1 MADKPQMTGVDVEN
15 LAKASN
21 ITKDMLET
29 YRESAN
35 AAEKM
40 KDSVQDM
47 TEALQKMLKL
57 TDVQSKIF
65 GESANKFGDLS
76 TKAGNLYT
84 TTQNLIN
91 PATFYFELLSR
102 SVDRFIELD
111 NAALKFRETTGFL
124 SSQTKDVENNI
135 RVASRD
141 LSQFGVTAEVAGESA
156 EKLANA
162 FGDVSIANKDN
173 IEYVAL
179 MKQNLGIAAEDS
191 VNVLQSFMGI
201 GAMSPQI
208 ARETAGAAASLA
220 KAAGVPF
227 GMIMKD
233 VSKPSSEV
241 RALLRG
247 SVDAL
252 IKGAIEAKRLGTSLE
267 LVGKAAAG
275 MLDFQTSISDEMEAS
290 VLFGKDINLQRARE
304 LSYAGDLKGF
314 AKEQSRLLKEAGDV
328 SKMDYFQRISIA
340 KALGMSVEEMDKMN
354 AKQQELNKLRIDDPE
369 TYARY
374 TANLDTMDKTN
385 ESLSEKYQK
394 EMKSQQL
401 ASQQQKL
408 LASINS
414 IMVELGEVVLPLLSA
429 FISIASVLLKISGI
443 ITKFILAPFKLLNDA
458 IDLGLQKLKPYIDI
472 LDLIEKGFQKIS
484 NFFNDDMGKWI
495 TGGVAALV
503 LLAGYIWKGFGI
515 GNILMR
521 AILFPLLPLKY
532 ILQKTIGNAFKGAMD
547 VAGKTVAASG
557 EKIASNLA
565 SSAVGAAPTGAGAGP
580 SGFLN
585 SMKGINPATV
595 LALGAALIMFA
606 GAVLI
611 LAHAA
616 KVFGSPEAQAGFA
629 SMAIA
634 AIGLA
639 VITATLIGLSGG
651 ITTASP
657 IILPAI
663 GIMLAFAAAVGILS
677 LAAMGFGKAFQM
689 FIDGFERAIKINL
702 FSLAAGFYTLSGAIA
717 TFGASMAVGGI
728 GSLFGGGIT
737 SRLMEL
743 AAISPALNSAS
754 MALSSIGSTLQMF
767 KDAAVVDGIEN
778 ITEAIKGLNKEI
790 NNVNLLNVAGLSLL
804 GNNAKGAAGTAGGG
818 GGDEVVAKLDELISL
833 MKNGGLAVNLNGR
846 AAGNIIASDI
856 RFFGASGIS

>member
-35 AAEKM
+35 AAERM

-47 TEALQKMLKL
+47 TDALQKMLKL
-57 TDVQSKIF
+57 TDVQSRIF

-111 NAALKFRETTGFL
+111 NAALKFRESTGFL

-429 FISIASVLLKISGI
+429 FISIASVLLKISVI
-443 ITKFILAPFKLLNDA
+443 TTKFVLMPFKVLYDLVDELWVKFGPG
-458 IDLGLQKLKPYIDI
+458 IDVLQTTGFYLQKI
-472 LDLIEKGFQKIS
+472 LDLMDKYKE
-484 NFFNDDMGKWI
+484 
-495 TGGVAALV
+495 GVAV
-503 LLAGYIWKGFGI
+503 VSAGLIFYFMKFQGLGF

-521 AILFPLLPLKY
+521 AILYPLMPLKF
-532 ILQKTIGNAFKGAMD
+532 ILQKTIGSAFKGAMD

-606 GAVLI
+606 GAMYILAKAGQQFNTVDWSSLGKMGVILAVLGLTIAGLMATGVLETAAGGIALLGLAFIPFAISAMAAGKAMQMFGQGIESIGTGIKDIAANISALASLDDTLLIFKDVSLI
-611 LAHAA
+611 LGIYA
-616 KVFGSPEAQAGFA
+616 
-629 SMAIA
+629 MAN
-634 AIGLA
+634 AIGALNDE
-639 VITATLIGLSGG
+639 LSGVA
-651 ITTASP
+651 TN
-657 IILPAI
+657 LPA
-663 GIMLAFAAAVGILS
+663 L
-677 LAAMGFGKAFQM
+677 K
-689 FIDGFERAIKINL
+689 NL
-702 FSLAAGFYTLSGAIA
+702 EITRSA
-717 TFGASMAVGGI
+717 T
-728 GSLFGGGIT
+728 GGG
-737 SRLMEL
+737 
-743 AAISPALNSAS
+743 
-754 MALSSIGSTLQMF
+754 ST
-767 KDAAVVDGIEN
+767 
-778 ITEAIKGLNKEI
+778 
-790 NNVNLLNVAGLSLL
+790 
-804 GNNAKGAAGTAGGG
+804 
-818 GGDEVVAKLDELISL
+818 EVVAKLDELISL

-846 AAGNIIASDI
+846 AAGNIIANDI
-856 RFFGASGIS
+856 RFRGASGIS

>member
-1 MADKPQMTGVDVEN
+1 MADKPQYTGTEVEN

-35 AAEKM
+35 AAERM
-40 KDSVQDM
+40 KDSVHDM
-47 TEALQKMLKL
+47 TDALQKMLKL
-57 TDVQSKIF
+57 TDLQSRIF
-65 GESANKFGDLS
+65 GESANKFGELS

-84 TTQNLIN
+84 TTRNLID

-111 NAALKFRETTGFL
+111 NAALKFRESTGFL

-328 SKMDYFQRISIA
+328 SKMDYFQRMGIA
-340 KALGMSVEEMDKMN
+340 KALGMTVEEMDKMN

-401 ASQQQKL
+401 ANQQQKL

-414 IMVELGEVVLPLLSA
+414 IMVELGEVVLPLLTA

-443 ITKFILAPFKLLNDA
+443 ITKFILYPLRLIYDEVNKWLNSVKPG
-458 IDLGLQKLKPYIDI
+458 IDIFQEIGYGLQFVIDKM
-472 LDLIEKGFQKIS
+472 DEFKGR
-484 NFFNDDMGKWI
+484 
-495 TGGVAALV
+495 VALV
-503 LLAGYIWKGFGI
+503 SGTLLALGYASKGFGI

-521 AILFPLLPLKY
+521 AILYPLMPLKF
-532 ILQKTIGNAFKGAMD
+532 ILQKTIGSAFKGAMD
-547 VAGKTVAASG
+547 VAGETVAASG
-557 EKIASNLA
+557 KKIASNMA
-565 SSAVGAAPTGAGAGP
+565 SSAVGAAPTTPSAGP
-580 SGFLN
+580 AGFMN

-595 LALGAALIMFA
+595 LSLGAALIMFA
-606 GAVLI
+606 GAMYILAKAGQEFNTVDWSSLGKMGIILAVLGLTIAGLMATGVLETAAGGIALLGLAFIPFAISAMAAGKAMQMFGQGIESIGTGIKDIAANISALASLDDTLLIFKDVSLI
-611 LAHAA
+611 LGIYA
-616 KVFGSPEAQAGFA
+616 
-629 SMAIA
+629 MANA
-634 AIGLA
+634 
-639 VITATLIGLSGG
+639 
-651 ITTASP
+651 
-657 IILPAI
+657 
-663 GIMLAFAAAVGILS
+663 
-677 LAAMGFGKAFQM
+677 
-689 FIDGFERAIKINL
+689 
-702 FSLAAGFYTLSGAIA
+702 
-717 TFGASMAVGGI
+717 I
-728 GSLFGGGIT
+728 GSLND
-737 SRLMEL
+737 EL
-743 AAISPALNSAS
+743 SGVATNLPALKNLESIRTATGG
-754 MALSSIGSTLQMF
+754 SST
-767 KDAAVVDGIEN
+767 AVVN
-778 ITEAIKGLNKEI
+778 
-790 NNVNLLNVAGLSLL
+790 
-804 GNNAKGAAGTAGGG
+804 
-818 GGDEVVAKLDELISL
+818 KLDELIGL
-833 MKNGGLAVNLNGR
+833 MKSGGIAVYMDGSKLSTALGVVTKFK
-846 AAGNIIASDI
+846 GSY
-856 RFFGASGIS
+856 GAT

>member
-1 MADKPQMTGVDVEN
+1 MADKPQYTGTEVEN

-35 AAEKM
+35 AAERM
-40 KDSVQDM
+40 KDSVHDM
-47 TEALQKMLKL
+47 TDALQKMLKL
-57 TDVQSKIF
+57 TDLQSRIF
-65 GESANKFGDLS
+65 GESANKFGELS

-84 TTQNLIN
+84 TTRNLID

-102 SVDRFIELD
+102 AVDRFIELD
-111 NAALKFRETTGFL
+111 NAALKFRESTGFL
-124 SSQTKDVENNI
+124 SSQTKEVENNI

-328 SKMDYFQRISIA
+328 SKMDYFQRIGIA
-340 KALGMSVEEMDKMN
+340 KALGMTVEEMDKMN

-401 ASQQQKL
+401 ANQQQKL

-429 FISIASVLLKISGI
+429 FISIATVLLKISGI
-443 ITKFILAPFKLLNDA
+443 ITKFILYPFKYLYDAANQWLNSVKPGVDLFQEIGYKIQFI
-458 IDLGLQKLKPYIDI
+458 IDKMD
-472 LDLIEKGFQKIS
+472 EFKGR
-484 NFFNDDMGKWI
+484 
-495 TGGVAALV
+495 VALV
-503 LLAGYIWKGFGI
+503 SGALLALGFASKGFGI

-521 AILFPLLPLKY
+521 AILYPLMPLKF
-532 ILQKTIGNAFKGAMD
+532 ILQKTIGSAFKAGMD
-547 VAGKTVAASG
+547 VAGETVATAG
-557 EKIASNLA
+557 KKIASNMA
-565 SSAVGAAPTGAGAGP
+565 SSAVGAAPTTPSAGP
-580 SGFLN
+580 AGFMN

-595 LALGAALIMFA
+595 LSLGAALIMFA
-606 GAVLI
+606 GAMYILAKAGQEFNTVDWSSLGKMGIILAVLGLTIAGLMATGVLETAAGGIALLGLAFIPFAISAMAAGKAMQMFGQGIESIGTGIKDIAANISALASLDDTLLIFKDVSLI
-611 LAHAA
+611 LGIYA
-616 KVFGSPEAQAGFA
+616 
-629 SMAIA
+629 MANA
-634 AIGLA
+634 
-639 VITATLIGLSGG
+639 
-651 ITTASP
+651 
-657 IILPAI
+657 
-663 GIMLAFAAAVGILS
+663 
-677 LAAMGFGKAFQM
+677 
-689 FIDGFERAIKINL
+689 
-702 FSLAAGFYTLSGAIA
+702 
-717 TFGASMAVGGI
+717 I
-728 GSLFGGGIT
+728 GSLND
-737 SRLMEL
+737 EL
-743 AAISPALNSAS
+743 SGVATNLPALKNLESIRTATGG
-754 MALSSIGSTLQMF
+754 SST
-767 KDAAVVDGIEN
+767 AVVN
-778 ITEAIKGLNKEI
+778 
-790 NNVNLLNVAGLSLL
+790 
-804 GNNAKGAAGTAGGG
+804 
-818 GGDEVVAKLDELISL
+818 KLDELIGL
-833 MKNGGLAVNLNGR
+833 MKSGGIAVYMDGSKLSTALGVVTKFK
-846 AAGNIIASDI
+846 GSY
-856 RFFGASGIS
+856 GAT

>member
-1 MADKPQMTGVDVEN
+1 MADKPQYTGTEVEN

-35 AAEKM
+35 AAERM
-40 KDSVQDM
+40 KDSVHDM
-47 TEALQKMLKL
+47 TDALQKMLKL
-57 TDVQSKIF
+57 TDLQSRIF
-65 GESANKFGDLS
+65 GESANKFGELS

-84 TTQNLIN
+84 TTRNLID

-111 NAALKFRETTGFL
+111 NAALKFRESTGFL

-328 SKMDYFQRISIA
+328 SKMDYFQRMGIA
-340 KALGMSVEEMDKMN
+340 KALGMTVEEMDKMN

-401 ASQQQKL
+401 ANQQQKL

-414 IMVELGEVVLPLLSA
+414 IMVELGEVVLPLLTA
-429 FISIASVLLKISGI
+429 FISIASVLLKISVI
-443 ITKFILAPFKLLNDA
+443 TTKFVLMPFRYLYDLVDGFFKKFLPGVDILQR
-458 IDLGLQKLKPYIDI
+458 IGYGLQFVIDKMEEFNWQVALASGVI
-472 LDLIEKGFQKIS
+472 TLALMGLVKNLGF
-484 NFFNDDMGKWI
+484 
-495 TGGVAALV
+495 
-503 LLAGYIWKGFGI
+503 

-521 AILFPLLPLKY
+521 AILYPLMPLKF
-532 ILQKTIGNAFKGAMD
+532 ILQKTIGSAFKGAMD
-547 VAGKTVAASG
+547 VAGETVAASG
-557 EKIASNLA
+557 KKIASNMA
-565 SSAVGAAPTGAGAGP
+565 SSAVGAAPTTPSAGP
-580 SGFLN
+580 AGFMN

-595 LALGAALIMFA
+595 LSLGAALIMFA
-606 GAVLI
+606 GAMYILAKAGQEFNTVDWSSLGKMGVILAVLGLTIAGLMATGVLETAAGGIALLGLAFIPFAISAMAAGKAMQMFGQGIESIGTGIKDIAANISALASLDDTLLIFKDVSLI
-611 LAHAA
+611 LGIYA
-616 KVFGSPEAQAGFA
+616 
-629 SMAIA
+629 MANA
-634 AIGLA
+634 
-639 VITATLIGLSGG
+639 
-651 ITTASP
+651 
-657 IILPAI
+657 
-663 GIMLAFAAAVGILS
+663 
-677 LAAMGFGKAFQM
+677 
-689 FIDGFERAIKINL
+689 
-702 FSLAAGFYTLSGAIA
+702 
-717 TFGASMAVGGI
+717 I
-728 GSLFGGGIT
+728 GSLND
-737 SRLMEL
+737 EL
-743 AAISPALNSAS
+743 SGVATNLPALKNLESIRTATGG
-754 MALSSIGSTLQMF
+754 SST
-767 KDAAVVDGIEN
+767 AVVN
-778 ITEAIKGLNKEI
+778 
-790 NNVNLLNVAGLSLL
+790 
-804 GNNAKGAAGTAGGG
+804 
-818 GGDEVVAKLDELISL
+818 KLDELIGL
-833 MKNGGLAVNLNGR
+833 MKSGGIAVYMDGSKLSTALGVVTKFK
-846 AAGNIIASDI
+846 GSY
-856 RFFGASGIS
+856 GAT

>member
-35 AAEKM
+35 AAERM

-57 TDVQSKIF
+57 TDVQSRIF

-84 TTQNLIN
+84 TTQNLID

-111 NAALKFRETTGFL
+111 NAALKFRESTGFL

-429 FISIASVLLKISGI
+429 FISIASVLLKISVI
-443 ITKFILAPFKLLNDA
+443 TTKFVLMPFKVLYDLVDELWVKFGPG
-458 IDLGLQKLKPYIDI
+458 IDVLQTTGFYLQKI
-472 LDLIEKGFQKIS
+472 LDLMDKYKE
-484 NFFNDDMGKWI
+484 
-495 TGGVAALV
+495 GVAV
-503 LLAGYIWKGFGI
+503 VSAGLIFYFMKFQGLGF

-521 AILFPLLPLKY
+521 AILYPLMPLKF
-532 ILQKTIGNAFKGAMD
+532 ILQKTIGSAFKGAMD

-606 GAVLI
+606 GAMYILAKAGQQFNTVDWSSLGKMGVILAVLGLTIAGLMATGVLETAAGGIALLGLAFIPFAISAMAAGKAMQMFGQGIESIGTGIKDIAANISALASLDDTLLIFKDVSLI
-611 LAHAA
+611 LGIYA
-616 KVFGSPEAQAGFA
+616 
-629 SMAIA
+629 MAN
-634 AIGLA
+634 AIGALNDE
-639 VITATLIGLSGG
+639 LSGVA
-651 ITTASP
+651 TN
-657 IILPAI
+657 LPA
-663 GIMLAFAAAVGILS
+663 L
-677 LAAMGFGKAFQM
+677 K
-689 FIDGFERAIKINL
+689 NL
-702 FSLAAGFYTLSGAIA
+702 EITRSA
-717 TFGASMAVGGI
+717 T
-728 GSLFGGGIT
+728 GGG
-737 SRLMEL
+737 
-743 AAISPALNSAS
+743 
-754 MALSSIGSTLQMF
+754 ST
-767 KDAAVVDGIEN
+767 
-778 ITEAIKGLNKEI
+778 
-790 NNVNLLNVAGLSLL
+790 
-804 GNNAKGAAGTAGGG
+804 
-818 GGDEVVAKLDELISL
+818 EVVAKLDELISL

-846 AAGNIIASDI
+846 AAGNIIANDI
-856 RFFGASGIS
+856 RFRGASGIS

>member
-1 MADKPQMTGVDVEN
+1 MADKPQMTGAEVEN
-15 LAKASN
+15 LARASN
-21 ITKDMLET
+21 ITKEMLET

-35 AAEKM
+35 AAERM

-57 TDVQSKIF
+57 TDVQNRIF
-65 GESANKFGDLS
+65 GESVNKFGELS

-84 TTQNLIN
+84 TTQNFIN

-124 SSQTKDVENNI
+124 SSQTKEVENNI

-141 LSQFGVTAEVAGESA
+141 LSQFGVTAEVAADSA
-156 EKLANA
+156 EKLAVA

-173 IEYVAL
+173 IEYVSL

-201 GAMSPQI
+201 GAMTPQI

-227 GMIMKD
+227 GAIMKD

-275 MLDFQTSISDEMEAS
+275 LLDFQTSINDEMEAS

-304 LSYAGDLKGF
+304 LSYAGDLKGL

-328 SKMDYFQRISIA
+328 SKMDYFQRMGIA

-354 AKQQELNKLRIDDPE
+354 AKQQELNKLRIDDPAL
-369 TYARY
+369 YAKY
-374 TANLDTMDKTN
+374 TANLDTIDKTN

-401 ASQQQKL
+401 ANQQQKL

-414 IMVELGEVVLPLLSA
+414 IMVELGEVVLPLLNA
-429 FISIASVLLKISGI
+429 FISIAGVLLKISVI
-443 ITKFILAPFKLLNDA
+443 TTKFILMPFRYLYDLVDKLFIKFLP
-458 IDLGLQKLKPYIDI
+458 GIDI
-472 LDLIEKGFQKIS
+472 LQSIGYGLQFVIDKMEEFK
-484 NFFNDDMGKWI
+484 
-495 TGGVAALV
+495 GGVAAISV
-503 LLAGYIWKGFGI
+503 LILGIGYAAKGFGL

-521 AILFPLLPLKY
+521 AILYPLAPLKFV
-532 ILQKTIGNAFKGAMD
+532 LQKTIGNAFKSAMTT
-547 VAGKTVAASG
+547 AAETVAASG
-557 EKIASNLA
+557 KGIATTMA
-565 SSAVGAAPTGAGAGP
+565 SSAAGAAPAGPGAGP
-580 SGFLN
+580 AGFMN

-595 LALGAALIMFA
+595 LSLGAALIMFA
-606 GAVLI
+606 GAMYILAKAGQQFNTVDWSSLGKMGVILAALGLTIAGLMATGVLETAAGGIALLGLAFIPFAISAMAAGKAMQMFGQGIESIGTGIKDIAANISALASLDDTLLIFKDASLI
-611 LAHAA
+611 LGIYA
-616 KVFGSPEAQAGFA
+616 
-629 SMAIA
+629 MAN
-634 AIGLA
+634 AIG
-639 VITATLIGLSGG
+639 
-651 ITTASP
+651 
-657 IILPAI
+657 
-663 GIMLAFAAAVGILS
+663 
-677 LAAMGFGKAFQM
+677 
-689 FIDGFERAIKINL
+689 
-702 FSLAAGFYTLSGAIA
+702 
-717 TFGASMAVGGI
+717 
-728 GSLFGGGIT
+728 
-737 SRLMEL
+737 
-743 AAISPALNSAS
+743 ALNSELNGVATNLP
-754 MALSSIGSTLQMF
+754 ALKNLESIRIG
-767 KDAAVVDGIEN
+767 
-778 ITEAIKGLNKEI
+778 
-790 NNVNLLNVAGLSLL
+790 
-804 GNNAKGAAGTAGGG
+804 AGGG
-818 GGDEVVAKLDELISL
+818 NAELVAKLDELIVL
-833 MKNGGLAVNLNGR
+833 MKNGGIAVNLDGTKVSTALGVATKFR
-846 AAGNIIASDI
+846 
-856 RFFGASGIS
+856 GAY

>member
-1 MADKPQMTGVDVEN
+1 MADKPQMTGAEVEN
-15 LAKASN
+15 LARASN
-21 ITKDMLET
+21 ITKEMLET

-35 AAEKM
+35 AAERM

-57 TDVQSKIF
+57 TDIQNRIF
-65 GESANKFGDLS
+65 GESVNKFGELS

-124 SSQTKDVENNI
+124 SSQTKEVENNI

-141 LSQFGVTAEVAGESA
+141 LSQFGVTAEVAADSA
-156 EKLANA
+156 EKLAVA

-173 IEYVAL
+173 IEYVSL

-201 GAMSPQI
+201 GAMTPQI

-227 GMIMKD
+227 GAVMKD

-275 MLDFQTSISDEMEAS
+275 LLDFQTSINDEMEAS

-304 LSYAGDLKGF
+304 LSYAGDLKGL
-314 AKEQSRLLKEAGDV
+314 AKEQARLLKEAGDV
-328 SKMDYFQRISIA
+328 SKMDYFQRMGIA

-354 AKQQELNKLRIDDPE
+354 AKQQELNKLRIDDPAL
-369 TYARY
+369 YAKY
-374 TANLDTMDKTN
+374 TANLDTIDKTN

-401 ASQQQKL
+401 ANQQQKL

-414 IMVELGEVVLPLLSA
+414 IMVELGEVVLPFLST
-429 FISIASVLLKISGI
+429 FISIVSVLLKISVI
-443 ITKFILAPFKLLNDA
+443 TTKFILMPFKYLY
-458 IDLGLQKLKPYIDI
+458 DLVDKLFIKFLPGIDI
-472 LDLIEKGFQKIS
+472 LERIGYGLQLVIDKMEEFKGVVALAAAATLIYLMKFQSLGF
-484 NFFNDDMGKWI
+484 
-495 TGGVAALV
+495 
-503 LLAGYIWKGFGI
+503 

-521 AILFPLLPLKY
+521 AILYPLMPLKFV
-532 ILQKTIGNAFKGAMD
+532 LQKTIGSAFKGAMD
-547 VAGKTVAASG
+547 VAGETVAASG
-557 EKIASNLA
+557 KKIASNMA
-565 SSAVGAAPTGAGAGP
+565 TSAAGAAPTGPGAGP
-580 SGFLN
+580 AGFMN

-595 LALGAALIMFA
+595 LSLGAALIMFA
-606 GAVLI
+606 GAMYI
-611 LAHAA
+611 LAKAGQQFNTVDWSSLGKMGVILAA
-616 KVFGSPEAQAGFA
+616 LGLTIAGLMATGVLETAAGGIALLGLAFIPFAISAMAAGKAMQMFGQGIESIGTGIKD
-629 SMAIA
+629 IA
-634 AIGLA
+634 ANISTLA
-639 VITATLIGLSGG
+639 
-651 ITTASP
+651 
-657 IILPAI
+657 
-663 GIMLAFAAAVGILS
+663 S
-677 LAAMGFGKAFQM
+677 L
-689 FIDGFERAIKINL
+689 DD
-702 FSLAAGFYTLSGAIA
+702 TLSI
-717 TFGASMAVGGI
+717 
-728 GSLFGGGIT
+728 
-737 SRLMEL
+737 
-743 AAISPALNSAS
+743 
-754 MALSSIGSTLQMF
+754 F
-767 KDAAVVDGIEN
+767 KDASLILGIYAMAN
-778 ITEAIKGLNKEI
+778 AIGALNTELNG
-790 NNVNLLNVAGLSLL
+790 VATNLPALKNLESIR
-804 GNNAKGAAGTAGGG
+804 TATGGG
-818 GGDEVVAKLDELISL
+818 NAELVNKLDELIVL
-833 MKNGGLAVNLNGR
+833 MKNGGIAVNIDGSKVSTAVGVATKFR
-846 AAGNIIASDI
+846 
-856 RFFGASGIS
+856 GAY

>member
-1 MADKPQMTGVDVEN
+1 MADKPQMTGAEVEN
-15 LAKASN
+15 LARASN
-21 ITKDMLET
+21 ITKEMLET

-35 AAEKM
+35 AAERM

-57 TDVQSKIF
+57 TDVQNRIF
-65 GESANKFGDLS
+65 GESVNKFGELS

-124 SSQTKDVENNI
+124 SSQTKEVENNI

-141 LSQFGVTAEVAGESA
+141 LSQFGVTAEVAADSA
-156 EKLANA
+156 EKLAVA

-173 IEYVAL
+173 IEYVSL

-201 GAMSPQI
+201 GAMTPQI

-227 GMIMKD
+227 GAIMKD

-275 MLDFQTSISDEMEAS
+275 LLDFQTSINDEMEAS

-304 LSYAGDLKGF
+304 LSYAGDLKGL

-328 SKMDYFQRISIA
+328 SKMDYFQRMGIA

-354 AKQQELNKLRIDDPE
+354 AKQQELNKLRIDDPAL
-369 TYARY
+369 YAKY
-374 TANLDTMDKTN
+374 TANLDTIDKTN

-401 ASQQQKL
+401 ANQQQKL

-414 IMVELGEVVLPLLSA
+414 IMVELGEVVLPFLSA
-429 FISIASVLLKISGI
+429 FISIASVLLKVSGI
-443 ITKFILAPFKLLNDA
+443 ITKFVLYPLRLIYDVTNEWLNSV
-458 IDLGLQKLKPYIDI
+458 KPGIDI
-472 LDLIEKGFQKIS
+472 FQEIGHWLQNVVDLMEEWKKVTAGISALILGIGF
-484 NFFNDDMGKWI
+484 
-495 TGGVAALV
+495 AA
-503 LLAGYIWKGFGI
+503 KGFGF

-521 AILFPLLPLKY
+521 TILFPLLPLKS
-532 ILQKTIGNAFKGAMD
+532 ILQKTIGSAFKGAMD
-547 VAGKTVAASG
+547 SAGEA
-557 EKIASNLA
+557 IASSGKKITTTIT
-565 SSAVGAAPTGAGAGP
+565 SSAAGAAPIGPGAGP
-580 SGFLN
+580 AGFMN

-595 LALGAALIMFA
+595 LSLGAALIMFA
-606 GAVLI
+606 GAMYILAKAGQQFNTVDWSSLGKMGVILAALGLTIAGLMATGVLETAAGGIALLGLAFIPFAISAMAAGKAMQMFGQGIESIGTGIKDIAANISALASLDDTLLIFKDASLI
-611 LAHAA
+611 LGIYA
-616 KVFGSPEAQAGFA
+616 
-629 SMAIA
+629 MAN
-634 AIGLA
+634 AIG
-639 VITATLIGLSGG
+639 
-651 ITTASP
+651 
-657 IILPAI
+657 
-663 GIMLAFAAAVGILS
+663 
-677 LAAMGFGKAFQM
+677 
-689 FIDGFERAIKINL
+689 
-702 FSLAAGFYTLSGAIA
+702 
-717 TFGASMAVGGI
+717 
-728 GSLFGGGIT
+728 
-737 SRLMEL
+737 
-743 AAISPALNSAS
+743 ALNSELNGVATNLP
-754 MALSSIGSTLQMF
+754 ALKNLESIRIG
-767 KDAAVVDGIEN
+767 
-778 ITEAIKGLNKEI
+778 
-790 NNVNLLNVAGLSLL
+790 
-804 GNNAKGAAGTAGGG
+804 AGGG
-818 GGDEVVAKLDELISL
+818 NAELVAKLDELIVL
-833 MKNGGLAVNLNGR
+833 MKNGGIAVNLDGTKVSTALGVATKFR
-846 AAGNIIASDI
+846 
-856 RFFGASGIS
+856 GAY

>member
-1 MADKPQMTGVDVEN
+1 MADKPQMTGAEVEN
-15 LAKASN
+15 LARASN
-21 ITKDMLET
+21 ITKEMLET

-35 AAEKM
+35 EAERM

-47 TEALQKMLKL
+47 TESLQKMLKL
-57 TDVQSKIF
+57 TDVQNRIF
-65 GESANKFGDLS
+65 SESVNKFGELS

-84 TTQNLIN
+84 TTRNLID

-111 NAALKFRETTGFL
+111 NAALKFRESTGFL

-328 SKMDYFQRISIA
+328 SKMDYFQRMGIA

-401 ASQQQKL
+401 ANQQQKL

-414 IMVELGEVVLPLLSA
+414 IMVELGEVVLPFLSA
-429 FISIASVLLKISGI
+429 FISIATVLLKISGI
-443 ITKFILAPFKLLNDA
+443 ITKFILYPLKYLYDAANQWLNSVKPGIDIFQEIGYGLQFA
-458 IDLGLQKLKPYIDI
+458 IDKMDQFK
-472 LDLIEKGFQKIS
+472 E
-484 NFFNDDMGKWI
+484 I
-495 TGGVAALV
+495 TAGVAALILGV
-503 LLAGYIWKGFGI
+503 GFVSKGFGF

-521 AILFPLLPLKY
+521 AILYPLMPLKF
-532 ILQKTIGNAFKGAMD
+532 ILQKTIGSAFKGAMD
-547 VAGKTVAASG
+547 VAGETVAASG
-557 EKIASNLA
+557 KKIASNMA
-565 SSAVGAAPTGAGAGP
+565 SSAVGAAPTTPSAGP
-580 SGFLN
+580 AGFMN

-595 LALGAALIMFA
+595 LSLGAALIMFA
-606 GAVLI
+606 GAMYI
-611 LAHAA
+611 LAKAGQQFNTVDWSSLGKMGVILAA
-616 KVFGSPEAQAGFA
+616 LGLT
-629 SMAIA
+629 IA
-634 AIGLA
+634 ALMYTGVLETAAGGIALLGLA
-639 VITATLIGLSGG
+639 
-651 ITTASP
+651 
-657 IILPAI
+657 
-663 GIMLAFAAAVGILS
+663 
-677 LAAMGFGKAFQM
+677 
-689 FIDGFERAIKINL
+689 FIP
-702 FSLAAGFYTLSGAIA
+702 FSISALAAGKG
-717 TFGASMAVGGI
+717 MQ
-728 GSLFGGGIT
+728 LFGQGIQSVSTGISDIASNISQIASLEDAFSVFTDT
-737 SRLMEL
+737 SILFGIAGMTL
-743 AAISPALNSAS
+743 A
-754 MALSSIGSTLQMF
+754 
-767 KDAAVVDGIEN
+767 
-778 ITEAIKGLNKEI
+778 
-790 NNVNLLNVAGLSLL
+790 LSLL
-804 GNNAKGAAGTAGGG
+804 NEQLSKVATNLPALKNIESIKTATGGG
-818 GGDEVVAKLDELISL
+818 NAEVVNKLDELIVL
-833 MKNGGLAVNLNGR
+833 MKNGGIAVNIDGSKVSTAVGVATKFR
-846 AAGNIIASDI
+846 
-856 RFFGASGIS
+856 GAY

>member
-1 MADKPQMTGVDVEN
+1 MADKPQMTGEYVEN

-57 TDVQSKIF
+57 TDVQSRIF

-443 ITKFILAPFKLLNDA
+443 ITKFILMPFKVLYDLVDELWVKFGPG
-458 IDLGLQKLKPYIDI
+458 IDVLQTTGFYLQKI
-472 LDLIEKGFQKIS
+472 LDLMDEYKEGVALVSGTLLAFGFGFMKKGF
-484 NFFNDDMGKWI
+484 
-495 TGGVAALV
+495 
-503 LLAGYIWKGFGI
+503 

-521 AILFPLLPLKY
+521 AILYPLMPLKF
-532 ILQKTIGNAFKGAMD
+532 ILQKTIGSAFKGAMD

-565 SSAVGAAPTGAGAGP
+565 SSAVGDAPTGAGAGP

-606 GAVLI
+606 GAMYILAKAGQQFNTVDWSSLGKMGVILAVLGLTIAGLMATGVLETAAGGIALLGLAFIPFAISAMAAGKAMQMFGQGIESIGTGIKDIAANISALASLDDTLLIFKDVSLI
-611 LAHAA
+611 LGIYA
-616 KVFGSPEAQAGFA
+616 
-629 SMAIA
+629 MAN
-634 AIGLA
+634 AIGALNDE
-639 VITATLIGLSGG
+639 LSGVA
-651 ITTASP
+651 TN
-657 IILPAI
+657 LPA
-663 GIMLAFAAAVGILS
+663 L
-677 LAAMGFGKAFQM
+677 K
-689 FIDGFERAIKINL
+689 NL
-702 FSLAAGFYTLSGAIA
+702 EITRSA
-717 TFGASMAVGGI
+717 T
-728 GSLFGGGIT
+728 GGG
-737 SRLMEL
+737 
-743 AAISPALNSAS
+743 
-754 MALSSIGSTLQMF
+754 ST
-767 KDAAVVDGIEN
+767 
-778 ITEAIKGLNKEI
+778 
-790 NNVNLLNVAGLSLL
+790 
-804 GNNAKGAAGTAGGG
+804 
-818 GGDEVVAKLDELISL
+818 EVVAKLDELISL

-846 AAGNIIASDI
+846 AAGNIIANDI
-856 RFFGASGIS
+856 KFFG

>member
-429 FISIASVLLKISGI
+429 FISIASVLLKISVI
-443 ITKFILAPFKLLNDA
+443 TTKFVLIPFKVLYDLVDELWVKFGPG
-458 IDLGLQKLKPYIDI
+458 IDVLQTTGFYLQKI
-472 LDLIEKGFQKIS
+472 LDLMDKYKE
-484 NFFNDDMGKWI
+484 
-495 TGGVAALV
+495 GVAV
-503 LLAGYIWKGFGI
+503 VSAGLIFYFMKFQGLGF

-521 AILFPLLPLKY
+521 AILYPLMPLKF
-532 ILQKTIGNAFKGAMD
+532 ILQKTIGSAFKGAMD

-677 LAAMGFGKAFQM
+677 LAAMGFGKSFQM

>member
-1 MADKPQMTGVDVEN
+1 MADKPQYTGSEVEN

-35 AAEKM
+35 AAERM
-40 KDSVQDM
+40 KDSVHDM
-47 TEALQKMLKL
+47 TDALQKMLKL
-57 TDVQSKIF
+57 TDLQSRIF
-65 GESANKFGDLS
+65 GESANKFGELS

-84 TTQNLIN
+84 TTRNLID

-111 NAALKFRETTGFL
+111 NAALKFRESTGFL

-141 LSQFGVTAEVAGESA
+141 LSQFGVTAEIAGESA
-156 EKLANA
+156 EKLATA

-328 SKMDYFQRISIA
+328 SKMDYFQRMGIA

-401 ASQQQKL
+401 ANQQQKL

-414 IMVELGEVVLPLLSA
+414 IMIELGEVVLPLLSA
-429 FISIASVLLKISGI
+429 FISIATVLLKISGI
-443 ITKFILAPFKLLNDA
+443 ITKFILYPFKYLYDAANQWLNSVKPGV
-458 IDLGLQKLKPYIDI
+458 DLFQEIGYGLQFVIDKM
-472 LDLIEKGFQKIS
+472 DQFKGR
-484 NFFNDDMGKWI
+484 
-495 TGGVAALV
+495 VALV
-503 LLAGYIWKGFGI
+503 SGALLALGFASKGFGI

-521 AILFPLLPLKY
+521 AILYPLMPLKF
-532 ILQKTIGNAFKGAMD
+532 ILQKTIGSALKGAMD
-547 VAGKTVAASG
+547 VAGETVAASG
-557 EKIASNLA
+557 KKIASNLA
-565 SSAVGAAPTGAGAGP
+565 SSAVGAAPTTPSAGP
-580 SGFLN
+580 AGFMN
-585 SMKGINPATV
+585 SMKGIKPATV
-595 LALGAALIMFA
+595 LSLGAALILFA
-606 GAVLI
+606 GAMYILAKAGQEFNTVDWSSLGKMGVILAALGLTIAGLMYTGVLETAAGGIALLGLAFIPFAISAMAAGKAMQMFGQGIESIGTGIKDIAANISALASLDDTLLIFKDVSLI
-611 LAHAA
+611 LGIYA
-616 KVFGSPEAQAGFA
+616 
-629 SMAIA
+629 MAN
-634 AIGLA
+634 AIGALNDELSGVA
-639 VITATLIGLSGG
+639 TNLPALKNLESIRTATGGSSTDVVNKLDDLIGLMRSGG
-651 ITTASP
+651 I
-657 IILPAI
+657 
-663 GIMLAFAAAVGILS
+663 AVYMDSIKVSNALGV
-677 LAAMGFGKAFQM
+677 AVTF
-689 FIDGFERAIKINL
+689 RA
-702 FSLAAGFYTLSGAIA
+702 
-717 TFGASMAVGGI
+717 
-728 GSLFGGGIT
+728 
-737 SRLMEL
+737 
-743 AAISPALNSAS
+743 NS
-754 MALSSIGSTLQMF
+754 
-767 KDAAVVDGIEN
+767 K
-778 ITEAIKGLNKEI
+778 
-790 NNVNLLNVAGLSLL
+790 
-804 GNNAKGAAGTAGGG
+804 
-818 GGDEVVAKLDELISL
+818 
-833 MKNGGLAVNLNGR
+833 
-846 AAGNIIASDI
+846 
-856 RFFGASGIS
+856 

>member
-35 AAEKM
+35 AAERM

-57 TDVQSKIF
+57 TDVQSRIF

-84 TTQNLIN
+84 TTQNLID

-111 NAALKFRETTGFL
+111 NAALKFRESTGFL

-429 FISIASVLLKISGI
+429 FISIASVLLKISVI
-443 ITKFILAPFKLLNDA
+443 TTKFVLMPFKVLYDLVDELWVKFGPG
-458 IDLGLQKLKPYIDI
+458 IDVLQTTGFYLQKI
-472 LDLIEKGFQKIS
+472 LDLMDKYKE
-484 NFFNDDMGKWI
+484 
-495 TGGVAALV
+495 GVAV
-503 LLAGYIWKGFGI
+503 VSAGLIFYFMKFQGLGF

-521 AILFPLLPLKY
+521 AILYPLMPLKF
-532 ILQKTIGNAFKGAMD
+532 ILQKTIGSAFKGAMD

-606 GAVLI
+606 GAMYILAKAGQQFNTVDWSSLGKMGVILAVLGLTIAGLMATGVLETAAGGIALLGLAFIPFAISAMAAGKAMQMFGQGIESIGTGIKDIAANISALASLDDTLLIFKDVSLI
-611 LAHAA
+611 LGIYA
-616 KVFGSPEAQAGFA
+616 
-629 SMAIA
+629 MAN
-634 AIGLA
+634 AIGALNDE
-639 VITATLIGLSGG
+639 LSGVA
-651 ITTASP
+651 TN
-657 IILPAI
+657 LPA
-663 GIMLAFAAAVGILS
+663 L
-677 LAAMGFGKAFQM
+677 K
-689 FIDGFERAIKINL
+689 NL
-702 FSLAAGFYTLSGAIA
+702 EITRSA
-717 TFGASMAVGGI
+717 T
-728 GSLFGGGIT
+728 GGG
-737 SRLMEL
+737 
-743 AAISPALNSAS
+743 
-754 MALSSIGSTLQMF
+754 ST
-767 KDAAVVDGIEN
+767 
-778 ITEAIKGLNKEI
+778 
-790 NNVNLLNVAGLSLL
+790 
-804 GNNAKGAAGTAGGG
+804 
-818 GGDEVVAKLDELISL
+818 EVVAKLDELISL

-846 AAGNIIASDI
+846 AAGNIIANDI
-856 RFFGASGIS
+856 KFFG

>member
-35 AAEKM
+35 AAERM

-47 TEALQKMLKL
+47 TDALQKMLKL
-57 TDVQSKIF
+57 TDVQSRIF

-111 NAALKFRETTGFL
+111 NAALKFRESTGFL

-495 TGGVAALV
+495 TGGVAALII
-503 LLAGYIWKGFGI
+503 AIGYMRKGFGF

-521 AILFPLLPLKY
+521 AILYPLMPLKF
-532 ILQKTIGNAFKGAMD
+532 ILQKTIGSAFKGAMD

-606 GAVLI
+606 GAMYILAKAGQQFNTVDWSSLGKMGVILAVLGLTIAGLMATGVLETAAGGIALLGLAFIPFAISAMAAGKAMQMFGQGIESIGTGIKDIAANISALASLDDTLLIFKDVSLI
-611 LAHAA
+611 LGIYA
-616 KVFGSPEAQAGFA
+616 
-629 SMAIA
+629 MAN
-634 AIGLA
+634 AIGALNDE
-639 VITATLIGLSGG
+639 LSGVA
-651 ITTASP
+651 TN
-657 IILPAI
+657 LPA
-663 GIMLAFAAAVGILS
+663 L
-677 LAAMGFGKAFQM
+677 K
-689 FIDGFERAIKINL
+689 NL
-702 FSLAAGFYTLSGAIA
+702 EITRSA
-717 TFGASMAVGGI
+717 T
-728 GSLFGGGIT
+728 GGG
-737 SRLMEL
+737 
-743 AAISPALNSAS
+743 
-754 MALSSIGSTLQMF
+754 ST
-767 KDAAVVDGIEN
+767 
-778 ITEAIKGLNKEI
+778 
-790 NNVNLLNVAGLSLL
+790 
-804 GNNAKGAAGTAGGG
+804 
-818 GGDEVVAKLDELISL
+818 EVVAKLDELISL

>member
-35 AAEKM
+35 AAERM

-57 TDVQSKIF
+57 TDVQSRIF

-84 TTQNLIN
+84 TTQNLID

-201 GAMSPQI
+201 GAMWPQI

-443 ITKFILAPFKLLNDA
+443 ITKFILAPFKFLYNEANQWLNSVKPGVDLFQEIGYKIQFIIDKMDQFKGRVAGASALILA
-458 IDLGLQKLKPYIDI
+458 IGY
-472 LDLIEKGFQKIS
+472 
-484 NFFNDDMGKWI
+484 
-495 TGGVAALV
+495 
-503 LLAGYIWKGFGI
+503 LAKGFGI

-521 AILFPLLPLKY
+521 AILFPLLPLKF
-532 ILQKTIGNAFKGAMD
+532 ILQKTIGSAFKGAMD

-606 GAVLI
+606 GAMYILAKAGQQFNTVDWSSLGKMGVILAVLGLTIAGLMATGVLETAAGGIALLGLAFIPFAISAMAAGKAMQMFGQGIESIGTGIKDIAANISALASLDDTLLIFKDVSLI
-611 LAHAA
+611 LGIYA
-616 KVFGSPEAQAGFA
+616 
-629 SMAIA
+629 MAN
-634 AIGLA
+634 AIGALNDE
-639 VITATLIGLSGG
+639 LSGVA
-651 ITTASP
+651 TN
-657 IILPAI
+657 LPA
-663 GIMLAFAAAVGILS
+663 L
-677 LAAMGFGKAFQM
+677 K
-689 FIDGFERAIKINL
+689 NL
-702 FSLAAGFYTLSGAIA
+702 EITRSA
-717 TFGASMAVGGI
+717 T
-728 GSLFGGGIT
+728 GGG
-737 SRLMEL
+737 
-743 AAISPALNSAS
+743 
-754 MALSSIGSTLQMF
+754 ST
-767 KDAAVVDGIEN
+767 
-778 ITEAIKGLNKEI
+778 
-790 NNVNLLNVAGLSLL
+790 
-804 GNNAKGAAGTAGGG
+804 
-818 GGDEVVAKLDELISL
+818 EVVAKLDELISL

>member
-1 MADKPQMTGVDVEN
+1 MADKPQYTGSEVEN

-35 AAEKM
+35 AAERM
-40 KDSVQDM
+40 KDSVHDM
-47 TEALQKMLKL
+47 TDALQKMLKL
-57 TDVQSKIF
+57 TDLQSRIF
-65 GESANKFGDLS
+65 GESANKFGELS

-84 TTQNLIN
+84 TTRNLID

-111 NAALKFRETTGFL
+111 NAALKFRESTGFL

-328 SKMDYFQRISIA
+328 SKMDYFQRMGIA
-340 KALGMSVEEMDKMN
+340 KALGMTVEEMDKMN

-401 ASQQQKL
+401 ANQQQKL

-429 FISIASVLLKISGI
+429 FISIATVLLKISGI
-443 ITKFILAPFKLLNDA
+443 ITKFVLYPLRLIYDETNKWLNSVKPG
-458 IDLGLQKLKPYIDI
+458 IDIFQEIGHWIQKVVDLMEEWKKTTLGLAI
-472 LDLIEKGFQKIS
+472 GFY
-484 NFFNDDMGKWI
+484 G
-495 TGGVAALV
+495 LV
-503 LLAGYIWKGFGI
+503 YMFRSIGI

-521 AILFPLLPLKY
+521 TILFPLLPLKF
-532 ILQKTIGNAFKGAMD
+532 ILQKTIGSAFKAGMD
-547 VAGKTVAASG
+547 VAGETVATAG
-557 EKIASNLA
+557 KKIASNMA
-565 SSAVGAAPTGAGAGP
+565 SSAVGAAPTTPSAGP
-580 SGFLN
+580 AGFMN

-595 LALGAALIMFA
+595 LSLGAALIMFA
-606 GAVLI
+606 GAMYILAKAGQEFNTVDWSSLGKMGVILAVLGLTIAGLMYTGVLETAAGGIALLGLAFIPFAISAMAAGKAMQMFGQGIESIGTGIKDIAANISALASLDDTLLIFKDVSLI
-611 LAHAA
+611 LGIYA
-616 KVFGSPEAQAGFA
+616 
-629 SMAIA
+629 MAN
-634 AIGLA
+634 AIGALNDELSGVA
-639 VITATLIGLSGG
+639 TNLPALKNLESIRTATGG
-651 ITTASP
+651 
-657 IILPAI
+657 
-663 GIMLAFAAAVGILS
+663 
-677 LAAMGFGKAFQM
+677 
-689 FIDGFERAIKINL
+689 
-702 FSLAAGFYTLSGAIA
+702 
-717 TFGASMAVGGI
+717 
-728 GSLFGGGIT
+728 
-737 SRLMEL
+737 
-743 AAISPALNSAS
+743 
-754 MALSSIGSTLQMF
+754 SST
-767 KDAAVVDGIEN
+767 AVVN
-778 ITEAIKGLNKEI
+778 
-790 NNVNLLNVAGLSLL
+790 
-804 GNNAKGAAGTAGGG
+804 
-818 GGDEVVAKLDELISL
+818 KLDELIGL
-833 MKNGGLAVNLNGR
+833 MKSGGIAVYMDGSKLSTALGVVTKFK
-846 AAGNIIASDI
+846 GSY
-856 RFFGASGIS
+856 GAT

>member
-1 MADKPQMTGVDVEN
+1 MADKPQMTGAEVEN
-15 LAKASN
+15 LARASN
-21 ITKDMLET
+21 ITKEMLET

-35 AAEKM
+35 EAERM

-47 TEALQKMLKL
+47 TESLQKMLKL
-57 TDVQSKIF
+57 TDVQNRIF
-65 GESANKFGDLS
+65 SESVNKFGELS

-84 TTQNLIN
+84 TTRNLID

-111 NAALKFRETTGFL
+111 NAALKFRESTGFL

-328 SKMDYFQRISIA
+328 SKMDYFQRMGIA

-401 ASQQQKL
+401 ANQQQKL

-414 IMVELGEVVLPLLSA
+414 IMVELGEVVLPFLSA
-429 FISIASVLLKISGI
+429 FISIATVLLKISGI
-443 ITKFILAPFKLLNDA
+443 ITKFILYPLKYLYDAANQWLNSVKPGIDIFQEIGYGLQFA
-458 IDLGLQKLKPYIDI
+458 IDKMDQFK
-472 LDLIEKGFQKIS
+472 E
-484 NFFNDDMGKWI
+484 I
-495 TGGVAALV
+495 TAGVAALILGV
-503 LLAGYIWKGFGI
+503 GFVSKGFGF

-521 AILFPLLPLKY
+521 AILYPLMPLKF
-532 ILQKTIGNAFKGAMD
+532 ILQKTIGSAFKGAMD
-547 VAGKTVAASG
+547 VAGETVAASG
-557 EKIASNLA
+557 KKIASNMA
-565 SSAVGAAPTGAGAGP
+565 SSAVGAAPTTPSAGP
-580 SGFLN
+580 AGFMN

-595 LALGAALIMFA
+595 LSLGAALIMFA
-606 GAVLI
+606 GAMYI
-611 LAHAA
+611 LAKAGQQFNTVDWSSLGKMGVILAA
-616 KVFGSPEAQAGFA
+616 LGLT
-629 SMAIA
+629 IA
-634 AIGLA
+634 ALMYTGVLETAAGGIALLGLA
-639 VITATLIGLSGG
+639 
-651 ITTASP
+651 
-657 IILPAI
+657 
-663 GIMLAFAAAVGILS
+663 
-677 LAAMGFGKAFQM
+677 
-689 FIDGFERAIKINL
+689 FIP
-702 FSLAAGFYTLSGAIA
+702 FSISALAAGKG
-717 TFGASMAVGGI
+717 MQ
-728 GSLFGGGIT
+728 LFGQGIQSVSTGISDIASNISQIASLEDAFSVFTDT
-737 SRLMEL
+737 SILFGIAGMTL
-743 AAISPALNSAS
+743 A
-754 MALSSIGSTLQMF
+754 
-767 KDAAVVDGIEN
+767 
-778 ITEAIKGLNKEI
+778 
-790 NNVNLLNVAGLSLL
+790 LSLL
-804 GNNAKGAAGTAGGG
+804 NEQLSKVATNLPALKNIESIKTATGGG
-818 GGDEVVAKLDELISL
+818 NAEVVNKLDELIVL
-833 MKNGGLAVNLNGR
+833 MKNGGIAVNIDGSKVST
-846 AAGNIIASDI
+846 AVGVATK
-856 RFFGASGIS
+856 FKGAF

>member
-1 MADKPQMTGVDVEN
+1 MADKPQYTGSEVEN

-35 AAEKM
+35 AAERM
-40 KDSVQDM
+40 KDSVHDM
-47 TEALQKMLKL
+47 TDALQKMLKL
-57 TDVQSKIF
+57 TDLQSRIF
-65 GESANKFGDLS
+65 GESANKFGELS

-84 TTQNLIN
+84 TTRNLID

-111 NAALKFRETTGFL
+111 NAALKFRESTGFL

-328 SKMDYFQRISIA
+328 SKMDYFQRMGIA
-340 KALGMSVEEMDKMN
+340 KALGMTVEEMDKMN

-401 ASQQQKL
+401 ANQQQKL

-414 IMVELGEVVLPLLSA
+414 IMVELGEVVLPFLSA
-429 FISIASVLLKISGI
+429 FISIATVLLKISGI
-443 ITKFILAPFKLLNDA
+443 ITKFVLYPLRLIYDETNKWLNSVKPG
-458 IDLGLQKLKPYIDI
+458 IDIFQEIGHWIQKVVDLMEEWKKTTLGLAI
-472 LDLIEKGFQKIS
+472 GFY
-484 NFFNDDMGKWI
+484 G
-495 TGGVAALV
+495 LV
-503 LLAGYIWKGFGI
+503 YMFRSIGI

-521 AILFPLLPLKY
+521 TILFPLLPLKF
-532 ILQKTIGNAFKGAMD
+532 ILQKTIGSAFKAGMD
-547 VAGKTVAASG
+547 VAGETVATAG
-557 EKIASNLA
+557 KKIASNMA
-565 SSAVGAAPTGAGAGP
+565 SSAVGAAPTTPSAGP
-580 SGFLN
+580 AGFMN

-595 LALGAALIMFA
+595 LSLGAALIMFA
-606 GAVLI
+606 GAMYILAKAGQEFNTVDWSSLGKMGVILAVLGLTIAGLMYTGVLETAAGGIALLGLAFIPFAISAMAAGKAMQMFGQGIESIGTGIKDIAANISALASLDDTLLIFKDVSLI
-611 LAHAA
+611 LGIYA
-616 KVFGSPEAQAGFA
+616 
-629 SMAIA
+629 MANA
-634 AIGLA
+634 
-639 VITATLIGLSGG
+639 
-651 ITTASP
+651 
-657 IILPAI
+657 
-663 GIMLAFAAAVGILS
+663 
-677 LAAMGFGKAFQM
+677 
-689 FIDGFERAIKINL
+689 
-702 FSLAAGFYTLSGAIA
+702 
-717 TFGASMAVGGI
+717 I
-728 GSLFGGGIT
+728 GSLND
-737 SRLMEL
+737 EL
-743 AAISPALNSAS
+743 SGVATNLPALKNLESIRTATGG
-754 MALSSIGSTLQMF
+754 SST
-767 KDAAVVDGIEN
+767 AVVN
-778 ITEAIKGLNKEI
+778 
-790 NNVNLLNVAGLSLL
+790 
-804 GNNAKGAAGTAGGG
+804 
-818 GGDEVVAKLDELISL
+818 KLDELIGL
-833 MKNGGLAVNLNGR
+833 MKSGGIAVYMDGSKLSTALGVVTKFK
-846 AAGNIIASDI
+846 GSY
-856 RFFGASGIS
+856 GAT

>member
-35 AAEKM
+35 AAERM

-47 TEALQKMLKL
+47 TDALQKMLKL
-57 TDVQSKIF
+57 TDVQSRIF

-111 NAALKFRETTGFL
+111 NAALKFRESTGFL

-429 FISIASVLLKISGI
+429 FISIASVLLKISVI
-443 ITKFILAPFKLLNDA
+443 TTKFVLMPFKVLYDLVDELWVKFGPG
-458 IDLGLQKLKPYIDI
+458 IDVLQTTGFYLQKI
-472 LDLIEKGFQKIS
+472 LDLMDKYKE
-484 NFFNDDMGKWI
+484 
-495 TGGVAALV
+495 GVAV
-503 LLAGYIWKGFGI
+503 VSAGLIFYFMKFQGLGF

-521 AILFPLLPLKY
+521 AILYPLMPLKF
-532 ILQKTIGNAFKGAMD
+532 ILQKTIGSAFKGAMD

-606 GAVLI
+606 GAMYILAKAGQQFNTVDWSSLGKMGVILAVLGLTIAGLMATGVLETAAGGIALLGLAFIPFAISAMAAGKAMQMFGQGIESIGTGIKDIAANISALASLDDTLLIFKDVSLI
-611 LAHAA
+611 LGIYA
-616 KVFGSPEAQAGFA
+616 
-629 SMAIA
+629 MAN
-634 AIGLA
+634 AIGALNDE
-639 VITATLIGLSGG
+639 LSGVA
-651 ITTASP
+651 TN
-657 IILPAI
+657 LPA
-663 GIMLAFAAAVGILS
+663 L
-677 LAAMGFGKAFQM
+677 K
-689 FIDGFERAIKINL
+689 NL
-702 FSLAAGFYTLSGAIA
+702 EITRSA
-717 TFGASMAVGGI
+717 T
-728 GSLFGGGIT
+728 GGG
-737 SRLMEL
+737 
-743 AAISPALNSAS
+743 
-754 MALSSIGSTLQMF
+754 ST
-767 KDAAVVDGIEN
+767 
-778 ITEAIKGLNKEI
+778 
-790 NNVNLLNVAGLSLL
+790 
-804 GNNAKGAAGTAGGG
+804 
-818 GGDEVVAKLDELISL
+818 EVVAKLDELISL

-846 AAGNIIASDI
+846 AAGNIIADDI
-856 RFFGASGIS
+856 RFRGASGIS

>member
-1 MADKPQMTGVDVEN
+1 MADKPQYTGSEVEN

-35 AAEKM
+35 AAERM
-40 KDSVQDM
+40 KDSVHDM
-47 TEALQKMLKL
+47 TDALQKMLKI
-57 TDVQSKIF
+57 TDLQSRIF
-65 GESANKFGDLS
+65 GESANKFGELS

-84 TTQNLIN
+84 TTRNLID

-111 NAALKFRETTGFL
+111 NAALKFRESTGFL
-124 SSQTKDVENNI
+124 SSQTKEVENNI

-328 SKMDYFQRISIA
+328 SKMDYFQRMGIA
-340 KALGMSVEEMDKMN
+340 KALGMTVEEMDKMN

-401 ASQQQKL
+401 ANQQQKL

-414 IMVELGEVVLPLLSA
+414 IMVELGEVVLPLLTA
-429 FISIASVLLKISGI
+429 FISIASVLLKISVI
-443 ITKFILAPFKLLNDA
+443 TTKFVLMPFRYLYDLVDGVFKKFLPGVDILQR
-458 IDLGLQKLKPYIDI
+458 IGYGLQFVIDKMEEFNGQVALASGVI
-472 LDLIEKGFQKIS
+472 TLALMGLVKNLGF
-484 NFFNDDMGKWI
+484 
-495 TGGVAALV
+495 
-503 LLAGYIWKGFGI
+503 

-521 AILFPLLPLKY
+521 AILYPLMPLKF
-532 ILQKTIGNAFKGAMD
+532 ILQKTIGSAFKGAMD
-547 VAGKTVAASG
+547 VAGETVASSG
-557 EKIASNLA
+557 KKIASNMA
-565 SSAVGAAPTGAGAGP
+565 SSAVGVGGPPAAGGT
-580 SGFLN
+580 SGGTSKF
-585 SMKGINPATV
+585 MEGIKGIDPKT
-595 LALGAALIMFA
+595 LLSLGVAMVAFA

-611 LAHAA
+611 LAYAA
-616 KVFGSPEAQAGFA
+616 KVFGSPEAQAGFS

-677 LAAMGFGKAFQM
+677 LAAMGFGQSFQM

-702 FSLAAGFYTLSGAIA
+702 FSLAAGFYVLSGAITA
-717 TFGASMAVGGI
+717 FGASMAVGGI
-728 GSLFGGGIT
+728 GSFFGGGIT

-790 NNVNLLNVAGLSLL
+790 NNINLLNVTGLALL
-804 GNNAKGAAGTAGGG
+804 GNTAKGAAGAAGGSG
-818 GGDEVVAKLDELISL
+818 NDEVVNKLDELIGL
-833 MKNGGLAVNLNGR
+833 MKSGGIAVNIDGSK
-846 AAGNIIASDI
+846 ASTLLGVATKF
-856 RFFGASGIS
+856 RGAY